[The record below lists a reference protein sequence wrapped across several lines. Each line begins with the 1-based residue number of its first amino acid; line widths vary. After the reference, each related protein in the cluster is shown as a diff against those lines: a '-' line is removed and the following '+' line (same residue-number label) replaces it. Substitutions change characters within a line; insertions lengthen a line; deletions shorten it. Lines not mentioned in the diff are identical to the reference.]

1 MERSGVAAEGVGIS
15 AFENI
20 MIARRMAEGIAR
32 CLGTAAVL

>member
-1 MERSGVAAEGVGIS
+1 MERTRAAAEGVGIS

-20 MIARRMAEGIAR
+20 MMARRMAEGIAR